1 MRKADGEWQMAKDAD
16 GEWQMADGEQSQ
28 GQSESQPSAFSLQPS
43 AIWAALAQVPDPE
56 IPVVSIVDMG
66 MVRGVEVEGER
77 VSVTFTPTFSG
88 CPALHVIRQSI
99 EDAVRGLGVQDVE
112 VRSTL
117 TPPWTT
123 DWINA
128 DARRRLEEYGIAPPA
143 PAGEQL
149 ITLEA
154 EPTRCPR
161 CSSLNVQMTAS
172 FGSTLCKRL
181 YVCGSCREPFE
192 GFKSV

>member
-1 MRKADGEWQMAKDAD
+1 MDKEAE
-16 GEWQMADGEQSQ
+16 
-28 GQSESQPSAFSLQPS
+28 PSTIDHQLST
-43 AIWAALAQVPDPE
+43 IWAALAQVPDPE

-66 MVRGVEVEGER
+66 MVRGVEVDGGR

-99 EDAVRGLGVQDVE
+99 EDAVRALGVLDVE

-128 DARRRLEEYGIAPPA
+128 DARERLRQYGIAPPA
-143 PAGEQL
+143 PAGENQL
-149 ITLEA
+149 LTLEP

-161 CSSLNVQMTAS
+161 CGSLNVNLTAS

-181 YVCGSCREPFE
+181 YVCGSCKEPFE
-192 GFKSV
+192 GLKSV

>member
-1 MRKADGEWQMAKDAD
+1 MTA
-16 GEWQMADGEQSQ
+16 
-28 GQSESQPSAFSLQPS
+28 LQISPEH
-43 AIWAALAQVPDPE
+43 IWEALAGVPDPE
-56 IPVVSIVDMG
+56 IPVVSITDMG
-66 MVRGVEVEGER
+66 MVRDVQLDGKKAT
-77 VSVTFTPTFSG
+77 VTFTPTFSG
-88 CPALHVIRQSI
+88 CPALRVIAQSI
-99 EDAVRGLGVQDVE
+99 EDAVKGLGVPEVE

-128 DARRRLEEYGIAPPA
+128 DARERLRQYGIAPPA
-143 PAGEQL
+143 PAGEGL

-161 CSSLNVQMTAS
+161 CGSLNVSMTAS

-181 YVCGSCREPFE
+181 YVCGNCKEPFE

>member
-1 MRKADGEWQMAKDAD
+1 MDDREWMMEKA
-16 GEWQMADGEQSQ
+16 
-28 GQSESQPSAFSLQPS
+28 PSPS
-43 AIWAALAQVPDPE
+43 PIIHHPSSVWAALAQVPDPE

-66 MVRGVEVEGER
+66 MVREVEVDGER

-99 EDAVRGLGVQDVE
+99 EDAVRALGVQDVE
-112 VRSTL
+112 VKSTL

-123 DWINA
+123 DAILP
-128 DARRRLEEYGIAPPA
+128 DARERLRQYGIAPPA
-143 PAGEQL
+143 PAGEML
-149 ITLEA
+149 LTLEP

-161 CSSLNVQMTAS
+161 CGSFDVTLTAS

-181 YVCGSCREPFE
+181 YVCGSCKEPFE

>member
-1 MRKADGEWQMAKDAD
+1 MDDGQWLMEKDGE
-16 GEWQMADGEQSQ
+16 
-28 GQSESQPSAFSLQPS
+28 PSTIDHQLST
-43 AIWAALAQVPDPE
+43 IWAALAQVPDPE

-66 MVRGVEVEGER
+66 MVRGVEVEGGR

-99 EDAVRGLGVQDVE
+99 EDAVRALGVQDVE

-128 DARRRLEEYGIAPPA
+128 DARERLRQYGIAPPA
-143 PAGEQL
+143 PAGENQL
-149 ITLEA
+149 LTLEP

-161 CSSLNVQMTAS
+161 CGSLNLTMTAS

>member
-1 MRKADGEWQMAKDAD
+1 MQKADGGWRMANA
-16 GEWQMADGEQSQ
+16 G
-28 GQSESQPSAFSLQPS
+28 PSAFSLKPS
-43 AIWAALAQVPDPE
+43 AVWDALKAVPDPE

-66 MVRGVEVEGER
+66 MVRAVEVDSER

-99 EDAVRGLGVQDVE
+99 EDAVRALGVQDVE
-112 VRSTL
+112 VKSTL

-123 DWINA
+123 DWISP
-128 DARRRLEEYGIAPPA
+128 DARERLRQYGIAPPA
-143 PAGEQL
+143 PAGEHQL
-149 ITLEA
+149 LTLEP

-161 CSSLNVQMTAS
+161 CGSLNVNLTAS

>member
-1 MRKADGEWQMAKDAD
+1 MTATTIKPERIWDALKA
-16 GEWQMADGEQSQ
+16 
-28 GQSESQPSAFSLQPS
+28 
-43 AIWAALAQVPDPE
+43 IPDPE
-56 IPVVSIVDMG
+56 IPVVSITDMG
-66 MVRGVEVEGER
+66 MVREVAVEGER
-77 VSVTFTPTFSG
+77 VTVTFTPTFSG
-88 CPALHVIRQSI
+88 CPALHVIKGNI
-99 EDAVRGLGVQDVE
+99 EQAVRDLGVPEVV

-128 DARRRLEEYGIAPPA
+128 DARERLRQYGIAPPA
-143 PAGEQL
+143 PAAEHL

-154 EPTRCPR
+154 EPTRCPK
-161 CSSLNVQMTAS
+161 CGSPNVRLTAS

-181 YVCGSCREPFE
+181 YVCESCKEPFE

>member
-1 MRKADGEWQMAKDAD
+1 MANA
-16 GEWQMADGEQSQ
+16 E
-28 GQSESQPSAFSLQPS
+28 PLAFSLQPS
-43 AIWAALAQVPDPE
+43 AVWHALAQVPDPE

-66 MVRGVEVEGER
+66 MVRAVEVDGER

-99 EDAVRGLGVQDVE
+99 EDAVRGLGAADVE
-112 VRSTL
+112 VKSTL

-128 DARRRLEEYGIAPPA
+128 DARERLRQYGIAPPA
-143 PAGEQL
+143 PAGDSQL
-149 ITLEA
+149 LTLEP

-161 CSSLNVQMTAS
+161 CGSLNVQMTAS

>member
-1 MRKADGEWQMAKDAD
+1 MQKADGRKQMAE
-16 GEWQMADGEQSQ
+16 GEL
-28 GQSESQPSAFSLQPS
+28 SAFSLRPS
-43 AIWAALAQVPDPE
+43 AVWDALRAVPDPE

-66 MVRGVEVEGER
+66 MVREVEVDGGR

-99 EDAVRGLGVQDVE
+99 EDAVKGLGVQDVE
-112 VRSTL
+112 VKSTL

-143 PAGEQL
+143 PAGEGL

-161 CSSLNVQMTAS
+161 CGSLNVQMTAS

-181 YVCGSCREPFE
+181 YVCGSCKEPFE